1 MGLGREVNLEGSC
14 RIHRIGTLERWAPQE
29 RSGTSGTSRGEPLW
43 RLNFPWACRP
53 PGHPEERSCQRS
65 ENASCGVKS
74 KQQGNTISI
83 LFISSCIC
91 LKKLRLVTEEISGH
105 CLLADKFRACM

>member
-43 RLNFPWACRP
+43 HLNFPWAGRP
-53 PGHPEERSCQRS
+53 QGHPEDGT
-65 ENASCGVKS
+65 ENAACGVKS
-74 KQQGNTISI
+74 KQQGNTISV